1 MREFDSAEPTCP
13 LCITPLDDT
22 ERGWVP
28 CPCGYQLCLFCYERI
43 RNEFN
48 NLCPGCRGVYDP
60 NYQGKVRVEAPVLQ
74 KSSNRRTGNRAPP
87 SQVGVTAS
95 ASPAPRVVTVPVAL
109 AAPQRHRAAAARA
122 APAEPDPLRE
132 LSVGFRARIVTGEEP
147 IVGSCTLSVPRLVPS
162 PGNVALLD
170 SLRAS
175 LATGRCTLDHAV
187 DTLYACLAALEREAA
202 GLSMAGSGSRPSVR
216 LDPHQQAVS
225 LQAWLHESGQNP
237 RRVTPPPPPGF
248 GAVS

>member
-1 MREFDSAEPTCP
+1 MPAPTPC
-13 LCITPLDDT
+13 
-22 ERGWVP
+22 VP
-28 CPCGYQLCLFCYERI
+28 TDHPG
-43 RNEFN
+43 
-48 NLCPGCRGVYDP
+48 PGCRGVYDP
-60 NYQGKVRVEAPVLQ
+60 NYQGKVRVEAPALQ
-74 KSSNRRTGNRAPP
+74 KSSNRRSGNRAPP

-95 ASPAPRVVTVPVAL
+95 ATPAPRVVTVPVAL
-109 AAPQRHRAAAARA
+109 AAPQRHRAAALPAVAAAPPPPPPAAPPAASAPAAAEARA